1 MIRALAWLA
10 YVVVVG
16 ALTLRALFGGGH
28 TWNDHMLATA
38 VMGCFGVYALL
49 GLGALH
55 ALSGRSQGL
64 NLLALG
70 LGVALLYP
78 LFWALD
84 AGADRGS
91 GLLWWLVLASQPAY
105 AFCFWSFLMLVPH
118 AVWAWLRGGSPVWPG
133 RWLLVPLAL
142 SVWGLVWVLGP
153 WAQVREHRVVVDDL
167 PGVVRLVHLSDFHYG
182 PDLPELQ
189 LRAQLDKAM
198 ATQPDLIVVTG
209 DLVDPF
215 SDDPGAHDGLLEAL
229 DDLPVPLLICPGNHD
244 TPYWELFR
252 LELEAVGA
260 TVLDD
265 EATVVPIRGT
275 AVQVL
280 GAGFRW
286 GGVRASTE
294 ALLSAHPRLDGANL
308 RILIS
313 HEPRVAEKAPADSF
327 DLALAG
333 HTHGGIPALD
343 FLGWRVSALRL
354 SGWLD
359 QGFFDLPGGLL
370 YVSEG
375 SWIAGMPPRIGTA
388 PEVAVFELVP
398 DGA

>member
-1 MIRALAWLA
+1 MIRGLCWLV
-10 YVVVVG
+10 YVVAVA
-16 ALTLRALFGGGH
+16 ALTLHALFGGGH
-28 TWNDHMLATA
+28 TWNDHLLAMA
-38 VMGCFGVYALL
+38 VMGCFGVYGLL
-49 GLGALH
+49 GLGALV
-55 ALSGRSQGL
+55 AREGPGLGRVMV
-64 NLLALG
+64 LLG
-70 LGVALLYP
+70 MGVALLYP

-84 AGADRGS
+84 AGADRGT

-105 AFCFWSFLMLVPH
+105 AFCFWSFLLLVPH
-118 AVWAWLRGGSPVWPG
+118 TAWVWLRGGRPGWPG

-142 SVWGLVWVLGP
+142 SVWGLIWVLGP
-153 WAQVREHRVVVDDL
+153 GAQLREHRVVVASM

-182 PDLPELQ
+182 PDLPERQ
-189 LRAQLDKAM
+189 LRAQLARAM
-198 ATQPDLIVVTG
+198 ATQPDLVVVTG

-215 SDDPGAHDGLLEAL
+215 SDDPGDHDGLLEAL
-229 DDLPVPLLICPGNHD
+229 GALPVPVLICPGNHD
-244 TPYWELFR
+244 TPHWPVFR
-252 LELEAVGA
+252 RELEAIGA

-265 EATVVPIRGT
+265 EATVIHVRGA

-294 ALLSAHPRLDGANL
+294 ALLEAHPPLEQPGARL
-308 RILIS
+308 LIS
-313 HEPRVAEKAPADSF
+313 HEPRVAERAPADSF

-333 HTHGGIPALD
+333 HTHGGVPALD

-354 SGWLD
+354 RGWLD
-359 QGFFDLPGGLL
+359 QGFFDLPGGPL

-388 PEVAVFELVP
+388 PEIAVFELGP
-398 DGA
+398 